1 MVLRARACG
10 APLLTTGGYLADV
23 YIDDFYC
30 VELAELA
37 GVAFQRMTELFNEL
51 GLEASPAKDQLPNTP
66 MHVLGIWFNMDD
78 MTVSVP
84 EFRLLEL

>member
-1 MVLRARACG
+1 
-10 APLLTTGGYLADV
+10 
-23 YIDDFYC
+23 
-30 VELAELA
+30 
-37 GVAFQRMTELFNEL
+37 MTELFNEL
-51 GLEASPAKDQLPNTP
+51 GLEASPAKDQLLNTP